1 MASMSKRTQARN
13 EKELHD
19 LLRTPGN
26 SQCAD
31 CGAKNPAWASWNLG
45 VFLCMRCAS
54 LHRKLGTHIS
64 KVKSLSMDTWTAE
77 QVESMKHSG
86 NNAVNKV
93 YNPRNRKPDMPL
105 DADEVDSAME
115 RFIRKKYQE
124 KSLADGRPEPP
135 RRDTNPST
143 TYSRPQQEDSPPPP
157 LPPKKGKLFGFSLR
171 TSASALPLSRS
182 DKKKAAKERSM
193 DSQFHVPADD
203 HNSMSRMA
211 DSHFDMTDADLQKKL
226 NMLLDMGFSDVE
238 RNTNLLR
245 RLNGNV
251 ERTIATL
258 VQLGPSES
266 NKSSTTRRQQDNTP
280 STEFPPVTAAPKSS
294 EPSYNPFI
302 KTSNQATIGLSMGQ
316 PQAAPAQQYASNNPF
331 GQPSRTQNDA
341 GLEQSFQSMQISQ
354 PLFPHSTGGYPAQ
367 HAPFQDPRL
376 QYSMTPPV
384 PSTNFQQSYMASP
397 AAMPTN
403 TNPFFQSAPIPS
415 QSTGNNPFLPQTQPA
430 AVPSSPSTNPF
441 LGFQQGQPTQSPLRQ
456 SSLPATMNPFG
467 IPPPQFPR
475 QASQQQAVN
484 GSASQTPDFFG
495 AGQAN
500 SFGNQNNPFQTQQMQ
515 QQSQQQMPQS
525 PASQTTTGYANFQY
539 AQPQIQQQPQQPQ
552 MPHYQQQQPTYQQQ
566 QQQFGQQ
573 QSQPLV
579 PQQTG
584 RHDKNSIMALFNYP
598 QLAPQQ
604 LAPIPE
610 PADLQQNQQQ
620 VVSPAPSMDMFG
632 QPNSP
637 TPTKRSATMPVL
649 SSNMSNMHSAG
660 GAGQSRN
667 PFLTNVNA
675 ASTNANA
682 NATFGI
688 GVGVNSPPH
697 TNAMQMQLQSPQQQG
712 IAARHASRDSMLLSG
727 LESGRHSPDA
737 FANLSARY
745 Q

>member
-1 MASMSKRTQARN
+1 
-13 EKELHD
+13 
-19 LLRTPGN
+19 
-26 SQCAD
+26 
-31 CGAKNPAWASWNLG
+31 
-45 VFLCMRCAS
+45 
-54 LHRKLGTHIS
+54 
-64 KVKSLSMDTWTAE
+64 
-77 QVESMKHSG
+77 
-86 NNAVNKV
+86 
-93 YNPRNRKPDMPL
+93 MPL

-135 RRDTNPST
+135 RRDDNPPT

-171 TSASALPLSRS
+171 TSASALPLSRH

-193 DSQFHVPADD
+193 DSNFQVPADD
-203 HNSMSRMA
+203 YNSMSRMA
-211 DSHFDMTDADLQKKL
+211 DSRFEMTDADLQKKL

-258 VQLGPSES
+258 VQLGSSES
-266 NKSSTTRRQQDNTP
+266 NKSSTTRRPQDYTP
-280 STEFPPVTAAPKSS
+280 STEFPPVTTAPKSS

-302 KTSNQATIGLSMGQ
+302 QTSNQATVGLSMGQ

-331 GQPSRTQNDA
+331 GQPPRSQTDA
-341 GLEQSFQSMQISQ
+341 GLEQSFQSMQIAQ

-367 HAPFQDPRL
+367 HAPLQDPRL

-384 PSTNFQQSYMASP
+384 PSTNFQQGYMASP
-397 AAMPTN
+397 AAMPAN
-403 TNPFFQSAPIPS
+403 TNPFFQSAPISS
-415 QSTGNNPFLPQTQPA
+415 QSTGNNPFLAQTQPSA
-430 AVPSSPSTNPF
+430 APSSHSTNPF

-467 IPPPQFPR
+467 IPPSQFPP
-475 QASQQQAVN
+475 QASQQQTV
-484 GSASQTPDFFG
+484 GASVSQAPDFFG
-495 AGQAN
+495 AAQAN

-515 QQSQQQMPQS
+515 QQPQQQMPQS
-525 PASQTTTGYANFQY
+525 PAPQTPTGYANFQY
-539 AQPQIQQQPQQPQ
+539 AQPQSQQQPQQAQ
-552 MPHYQQQQPTYQQQ
+552 MPHYQQQQ
-566 QQQFGQQ
+566 FGQ
-573 QSQPLV
+573 QSQPLMS
-579 PQQTG
+579 QQTG

-598 QLAPQQ
+598 QLAPQP
-604 LAPIPE
+604 LASIPE
-610 PADLQQNQQQ
+610 PADLQPNQQQ
-620 VVSPAPSMDMFG
+620 VVSPAPSGDIFG

-637 TPTKRSATMPVL
+637 TPTKRSATMPVSL
-649 SSNMSNMHSAG
+649 SNMHSAG
-660 GAGQSRN
+660 GAGSRN
-667 PFLTNVNA
+667 PFLTNA

-682 NATFGI
+682 TF
-688 GVGVNSPPH
+688 GVNSPPLAS
-697 TNAMQMQLQSPQQQG
+697 AMQNQMQSPQG
-712 IAARHASRDSMLLSG
+712 IAARHASRDSMLISG